1 MYAEG
6 QENTYLFAKKMV
18 LSLTFYL
25 LGISSENLTF
35 LDSFDMKSSFFG
47 WKLSFIK
54 NDSVYH

>member
-1 MYAEG
+1 MSMYAEG

-47 WKLSFIK
+47 
-54 NDSVYH
+54 